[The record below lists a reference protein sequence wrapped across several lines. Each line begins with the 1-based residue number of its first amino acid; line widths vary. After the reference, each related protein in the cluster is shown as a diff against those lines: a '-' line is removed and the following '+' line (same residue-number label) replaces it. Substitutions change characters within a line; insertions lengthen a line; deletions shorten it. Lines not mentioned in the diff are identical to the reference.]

1 MADILTPREVDYS
14 AAMRAAYVLARLQ
27 DVLQTSA
34 QRRRIAELTSIPAPT
49 LKDYYSGRTSPP
61 LDRFLLIAIAA
72 GIDPAEFFRSPA
84 LMASKAATPSVVM
97 IPVLDIDA
105 AAGAGTQADVVKAVD
120 ELPFPTEFIRKL
132 APIGAEL
139 SCLRCSGDSMAPTIQ
154 DGAILI
160 VDERQRALRPWRP
173 PPRKGP
179 RKRLPPD
186 DIFVFNQSGGL
197 RLKRLRD
204 IGEGTV
210 AILSDNGAENPPEF
224 FKLGRDGGFAIIG
237 KVIWWDNRL

>member
-1 MADILTPREVDYS
+1 MADILTPGEVDFS
-14 AAMRAAYVLARLQ
+14 AATRASYVLARLQ
-27 DVLQTSA
+27 NVLQTSA

-61 LDRFLLIAIAA
+61 LDRFLRIAVAA
-72 GIDPAEFFRSPA
+72 GIDPADFFRSPA
-84 LMASKAATPSVVM
+84 LMTSQAAQPSITL
-97 IPVLDIDA
+97 IPVLDISA
-105 AAGAGTQADVVKAVD
+105 EAGPGKQADVVKAVR

-139 SCLRCSGDSMAPTIQ
+139 SCLRCSGESMSPTIE

-160 VDERQRALRPWRP
+160 IDERQRTLARWRKPSTKGAKRP
-173 PPRKGP
+173 PA
-179 RKRLPPD
+179 PD
-186 DIFVFNQSGGL
+186 DIFVFNQSGDL

-204 IGEGTV
+204 LGDGTI
-210 AILSDNGAENPPEF
+210 AILSDNGGVPPELF
-224 FKLGRDGGFAIIG
+224 RAGRDGGFVIIG

>member
-1 MADILTPREVDYS
+1 MADILTPGEVDYS
-14 AAMRAAYVLARLQ
+14 AATQAAYVLARLQ
-27 DVLQTSA
+27 NVLQTSA

-61 LDRFLLIAIAA
+61 LDRFLRIAVAA
-72 GIDPAEFFRSPA
+72 GIDPAEFFRAPA
-84 LMASKAATPSVVM
+84 LMTSRAAQPNITM
-97 IPVLDIDA
+97 IPVLDISA
-105 AAGAGTQADVVKAVD
+105 AAGSGTQADVVKAVS

-139 SCLRCSGDSMAPTIQ
+139 SCLRCSGDSMAPTIE

-160 VDERQRALRPWRP
+160 IDERQRTLHPWRRP
-173 PPRKGP
+173 SAKGP
-179 RKRLPPD
+179 RKRSTPD
-186 DIFVFNQSGGL
+186 DIFVFNQSGDL

-204 IGEGTV
+204 LGDGTV
-210 AILSDNGAENPPEF
+210 AILSDNGDVSPEL
-224 FKLGRDGGFAIIG
+224 FKLGRDGALAIVG